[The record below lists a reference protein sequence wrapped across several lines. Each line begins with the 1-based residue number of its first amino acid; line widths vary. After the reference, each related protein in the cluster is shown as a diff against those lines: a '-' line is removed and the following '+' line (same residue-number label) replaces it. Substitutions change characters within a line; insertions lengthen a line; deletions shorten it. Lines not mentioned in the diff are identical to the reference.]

1 MTTNP
6 TIATP
11 PAATAPGVGR
21 RRRRPR
27 LAGNPMVPWLFMAP
41 FLVLFA
47 TFTIAPAFYGLY
59 ISLHD
64 WDFTLPGRP
73 FVGLQNYKDLFDAE
87 SVTYKPFWNGM
98 KNTFLFVLFSVPFL
112 VTLPLLLAMLLHREF
127 PGRTFFRATIF
138 APYVLGVSVIGVM
151 WKYIL
156 DAQFGFLNRM
166 LGAQINWTT
175 EQPWAWISLV
185 GITVWWTIGFNAII
199 YMAGLSDIPEE
210 QYEAASLDGATT
222 WRKFTHITLPGLR
235 PVLIFI
241 LITTVLASANMFG
254 QSYMVTNGGPSE
266 STKTV
271 LMVMTELGFG
281 QSRAGAAA
289 AASYI
294 LAICLGIVSVIQF
307 WLMRDRDA
315 AAERK
320 KQKRAAKEF
329 QARRRAEETNR

>member
-6 TIATP
+6 TVASP
-11 PAATAPGVGR
+11 PVQTAPGAGR
-21 RRRRPR
+21 RRPSR
-27 LAGNPMVPWLFMAP
+27 LRGNPIVPYLFVVP
-41 FLVLFA
+41 FVLLFT
-47 TFTIAPAFYGLY
+47 TFTIFPALYGLY
-59 ISLHD
+59 ISLHE

-73 FVGLQNYKDLFDAE
+73 FVGLQNYMDLFDPE
-87 SVTYKPFWNGM
+87 SVTYEPFWNGM
-98 KNTFLFVLFSVPFL
+98 KNTWLFVLFSVPFL
-112 VTLPLLLAMLLHREF
+112 VTLPLALALLLHGEF

-151 WKYIL
+151 WKFIL

-166 LGAQINWTT
+166 LGTHINWTT

-199 YMAGLSDIPEE
+199 YMAGLSDIPAEH
-210 QYEAASLDGATT
+210 YEAASLDGANG
-222 WRKFTHITLPGLR
+222 WQRFTHITLPGLR

-254 QSYMVTNGGPSE
+254 QSYMITNGGPTE
-266 STKTV
+266 STRTV
-271 LMVMTELGFG
+271 LMVMTDLGFG

-289 AASYI
+289 AESYL
-294 LAICLGIVSVIQF
+294 LAICLCVVSVIQF

-315 AAERK
+315 VAEKRRI
-320 KQKRAAKEF
+320 KRAAREVA
-329 QARRRAEETNR
+329 ARRKAEEARP